1 VQSPRRYLF
10 NVIDSGNNRFSLRL
24 ADAAGNQPLFA
35 YGTGAAVG
43 MLSAAADQTIGATN
57 KVAIAWSS
65 TAATGQALS
74 LNGALVKDTSAG
86 AAPDFTTNVMA
97 FLANVDGAGN
107 NAGSVV
113 IERIVYYPRRLT
125 DAELQALTQ

>member
-43 MLSAAADQTIGATN
+43 TLVAAADQTIGATN
-57 KVAIAWSS
+57 KVAVAWSS

-86 AAPDFTTNVMA
+86 AAPDFASNPTA
-97 FLANVDGAGN
+97 FLANIDGAGN
-107 NAGSVV
+107 NAGSVIIEQV
-113 IERIVYYPRRLT
+113 IYYPRHLS
-125 DAELQALTQ
+125 DAELQALTK